1 MSKEKF
7 KIGYFAD
14 GQWSHNAFE
23 LISADTSLE
32 VAFIVPRVDSSDNT
46 LYEYSQKWNIPYYK
60 GARINSPEFYS
71 LAQAHQCDL
80 FVSMSFNQ
88 IFKPAITHLPEYGT
102 INCHAGKLPFYRG
115 RNILNWVLINGD
127 NEFGI
132 TVHFIDEGIDTGD
145 ILLQRTFPITL
156 DDNYSTLLEI
166 AHKECALI
174 LYDGIKMLQAGNY
187 QRIAQKTIHNTGF
200 YCGVRTYGDEIINWN
215 QNSLDV
221 YNFIRAIC
229 SPGPKAHTSFNQQL
243 VKINSARLIEEA
255 PCYKSTVGQIVGK
268 TNSGFI
274 IKTTDS
280 TIEIFDIESDVKLKI
295 GDRLGL

>member
-1 MSKEKF
+1 MSKKKF

-14 GQWSHNAFE
+14 GKWSHNAFE
-23 LISADTSLE
+23 LITADTSLE
-32 VAFIVPRVDSSDNT
+32 IAFIVPRVDSSDNT

-71 LAQAHQCDL
+71 LAQAHECDL

-115 RNILNWVLINGD
+115 RNILNWVLINNE

-166 AHKECALI
+166 AHKECALV
-174 LYDGIKMLQAGNY
+174 LYDAIKMLQAGNH
-187 QRIAQKTIHNTGF
+187 QRISQKTIHNIGF
-200 YCGVRTYGDEIINWN
+200 YCGMRSYGDEIINWN
-215 QNSLDV
+215 QTSLDI

-229 SPGPKAHTSFNQQL
+229 APGPKARTSFNQQV

-280 TIEIFDIESDVKLKI
+280 TIEIFDIECEVKLKI

>member
-23 LISADTSLE
+23 LICADKTLE
-32 VAFIVPRVDSSDNT
+32 VAFIVPRVDTSDNT

-60 GARINSPEFYS
+60 GVKINSPEFYS
-71 LAQAHQCDL
+71 LAQASQCEL

-88 IFKPAITHLPEYGT
+88 IFKPPITKLPQYGT

-115 RNILNWVLINGD
+115 RNILNWVLINNE

-145 ILLQRTFPITL
+145 ILLQRTYPITL
-156 DDNYSTLLEI
+156 EDNYNTLLGI
-166 AHKECALI
+166 AHRECALI
-174 LYDGIKMLQAGNY
+174 LYDAIKMLQTGNY
-187 QRIAQKTIHNTGF
+187 QRISQETIHNTGF
-200 YCGVRTYGDEIINWN
+200 YCGLRTYGDEIINWN
-215 QNSLDV
+215 QNSLDL

-229 SPGPKAHTSFNQQL
+229 APGPKAQTNFNRQV
-243 VKINSARLIEEA
+243 VKINSAKLIKDA

-268 TNSGFI
+268 TQAGFV
-274 IKTTDS
+274 IKTKDS
-280 TIEIFDIESDVKLKI
+280 TIEIFDIETDVKLKI